1 MPDLDTKSLIAEL
14 GSKHGLHIDDD
25 DPALEI
31 VLLNR
36 LVLEKTSEQITER
49 IRIELK
55 EFEEAVTRVERRA
68 GHLIAEHFNE
78 HLDAVRKSLQNDIT
92 LAGGKANEIVYRI
105 EEANRYPIMIRW
117 IAIGIICSLVMFA
130 CGVVLGWGYLPK

>member
-1 MPDLDTKSLIAEL
+1 MPDLDTKSLVAEL
-14 GSKHGLHIDDD
+14 GSKHGINIDED
-25 DPALEI
+25 DPAVGI

-36 LVLEKTSEQITER
+36 LILEKTSEQITAR
-49 IRIELK
+49 VRVELK
-55 EFEEAVTRVERRA
+55 DFEEAVARVERRA
-68 GHLIAEHFNE
+68 GHLIAEQFNE

-105 EEANRYPIMIRW
+105 EQVNRYPVMIRW
-117 IAIGIICSLVMFA
+117 TAIGIICSLVMFA